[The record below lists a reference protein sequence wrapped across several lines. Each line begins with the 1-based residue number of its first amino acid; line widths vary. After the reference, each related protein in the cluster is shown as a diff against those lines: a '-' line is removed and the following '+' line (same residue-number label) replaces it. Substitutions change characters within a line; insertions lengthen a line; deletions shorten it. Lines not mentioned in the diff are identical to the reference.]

1 MEKPKTYRSPDNVV
15 GVIVIVLLA
24 LLWMLSPFY
33 QRPLEQQDLVEFKG
47 VVSSA
52 PRVERSGK
60 TGSTVRLDLEG
71 VASTFSLNT
80 YAHSALRPG
89 FVTSVD
95 VGDTVILGVKK
106 DMYDRRILGKEERS
120 MLGGKYIEVFTVATP
135 SASFVTVDS
144 FNAVKGDDQ
153 RIGWVV
159 APLVLAYLAFTWFTK
174 RRLNLSR

>member
-1 MEKPKTYRSPDNVV
+1 MNKPKTYRSADNVA
-15 GVIVIVLLA
+15 GVIVIGLLA
-24 LLWMLSPFY
+24 LVWMLSQFY
-33 QRPLEQQDLVEFKG
+33 QGPLEQKDLVEFKG

-52 PRVERSGK
+52 PRVERAGK
-60 TGSTVRLDLEG
+60 AGSTVRIDVEG

-89 FVTSVD
+89 FVTAVD

-106 DMYDRRILGKEERS
+106 DLYHRRILGKEQWS
-120 MLGGKYIEVFTVATP
+120 MTGGKYIEVFTVSTP

-159 APLVLAYLAFTWFTK
+159 GPLVLAYLAFTWFTK
-174 RRLNLSR
+174 RRLSLSR